1 MSLRFPVPWR
11 ALATATL
18 CCLPLLGQADD
29 HSMRDALHAARAGDW
44 HKIDEAAIAGHE
56 LAGYVAYHRLR
67 SRLPNAEPRR
77 VLSFIE
83 RHADSPLAGW
93 MRGQAIDRYG
103 DAGRHAD
110 LLEIADGEPEGTAR
124 RCHYYTALLDRNPA
138 MAAEGGRRLW
148 RVGRSQPEACDS
160 LFNTLRARGAID
172 EQRVWERQML
182 AWQAGES
189 GLVTYLGRLLG
200 SRWQDP
206 LDAQAR
212 VQRDFSAVTAVPACM
227 GPDCRGSGP
236 FFAAALHGYVR
247 ADTREALAAWRRLAP
262 RLSLDAEYRRA
273 IEGDLIFYSLVRDVD
288 ANRAWVDAVLPRLE
302 EPHAV
307 TPAFSRSELLE
318 LRVRT
323 ALADRDWRG
332 VLDWIQRLPDENR
345 RDERWQYWQAR
356 ALERLG
362 DKSAAE
368 RAYAAAAGERSFYG
382 FAAADR
388 LGRDYSLNM
397 ERNPVNSA
405 DRERVSRWPAVRR
418 TEALLRINEPGLAA
432 SEWYMAVRQASP
444 RDARALGDYA
454 HRRGWNA
461 RLVQTTIV
469 GQLWDALEWRFPEAY
484 RDDFLEWGRRTG
496 VDPYLLM
503 GIARRESA
511 YNPEALSPAGARGLM
526 QLMPATAT
534 QLARQLGIPD
544 PGAYGILD
552 PQTNIRLGSTYIRDM
567 LERYRGNRLAATAAY
582 NAGPGRVDRWLRG
595 STTVPFDLFV
605 ESIPFRETR
614 HYVQAVLTYRAIFES
629 LANGGNSKGV
639 SMLTQAEKTAR
650 YDSSLL
656 ARQ

>member
-29 HSMRDALHAARAGDW
+29 RSMRDALHAARSGDW
-44 HKIDEAAIAGHE
+44 HKIDETAIAGHE

-67 SRLPNAEPRR
+67 NRLPDAEPRS
-77 VLSFIE
+77 VLNFIE
-83 RHADSPLAGW
+83 RYADAPLAGW

-103 DAGRHAD
+103 NAGRHAD
-110 LLEIADGEPEGTAR
+110 LLEVADGEPEDTAR
-124 RCHYYTALLDRNPA
+124 RCHYYTALLDRDPA
-138 MAAEGGRRLW
+138 MATEGGRQLW
-148 RVGRSQPEACDS
+148 QVGHSQPEACDS
-160 LFNTLRARGAID
+160 LFNTLLARGAID
-172 EQRVWERQML
+172 EQRIWERQML
-182 AWQAGES
+182 AWQAGEN
-189 GLVTYLGRLLG
+189 GLATYLGGLLG
-200 SRWQDP
+200 SRWQT
-206 LDAQAR
+206 ARQAMAR
-212 VQRDFSAVTAVPACM
+212 VQADDIAITRVSPCI
-227 GPDCRGSGP
+227 GPECRGSGP
-236 FFAAALHGYVR
+236 FFAAAMHGHVR
-247 ADTREALAAWRRLAP
+247 ADTEQALRAWRRIAP
-262 RLSLDAEYRRA
+262 QLNITAEHRQA
-273 IEGDLIFYSLVRDVD
+273 IEHDLIFYSLVRDVYGHRD
-288 ANRAWVDAVLPRLE
+288 WVDATLPQLAD
-302 EPHAV
+302 PD
-307 TPAFSRSELLE
+307 LLE

-362 DKSAAE
+362 DANAAE
-368 RAYAAAAGERSFYG
+368 RAYAAAAAGRSFYG

-397 ERNPVNSA
+397 ERNPVDSA

-432 SEWYMAVRQASP
+432 SEWYMAVRRASP

-534 QLARQLGIPD
+534 QLSRQLGIPD

-552 PQTNIRLGSTYIRDM
+552 SQTNIRLGSTYIRDM

-582 NAGPGRVDRWLRG
+582 NAGPSRVDRWLRG
-595 STTVPFDLFV
+595 SATVPFDLFV

-629 LANGGNSKGV
+629 LANGGNSEGV